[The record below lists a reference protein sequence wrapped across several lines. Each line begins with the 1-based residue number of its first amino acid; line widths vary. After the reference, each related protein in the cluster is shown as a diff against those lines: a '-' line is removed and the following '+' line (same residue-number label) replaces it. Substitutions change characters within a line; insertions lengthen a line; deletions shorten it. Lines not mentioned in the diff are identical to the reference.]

1 MDAIGDLRDSELQV
15 GEEFE
20 IGDSTHL
27 ILEGLFPGHQPMVK
41 RVNDCNN
48 QRENPNHNIQND
60 VKVGG
65 KRELFRQVCVGQ
77 CLKLELQIIL
87 DLSHPVP
94 LIISKFPRRA
104 EVQVHCDQ
112 GLLSSV
118 FLEVVQP

>member
-1 MDAIGDLRDSELQV
+1 MYAIGDLRDSELQV

-27 ILEGLFPGHQPMVK
+27 ILEGLFPCYQPMVK

-65 KRELFRQVCVGQ
+65 KRKLFRQVCVG
-77 CLKLELQIIL
+77 
-87 DLSHPVP
+87 
-94 LIISKFPRRA
+94 
-104 EVQVHCDQ
+104 
-112 GLLSSV
+112 
-118 FLEVVQP
+118 